1 MNEDE
6 SLDEEAAFEEEY
18 EAIEQAEAEDQ
29 LGDAP
34 TDDPYFDP
42 EVEGTQG
49 LDEEEE

>member
-6 SLDEEAAFEEEY
+6 SLGEEVTFEEEY
-18 EAIEQAEAEDQ
+18 EDIEQAEAEDQ
-29 LGDAP
+29 VGDDP

>member
-6 SLDEEAAFEEEY
+6 SLDEEATFVEEY
-18 EAIEQAEAEDQ
+18 EDIAQAEAEDQ
-29 LGDAP
+29 LGDDP

-49 LDEEEE
+49 LDEENE